1 MSANATVKLLVIED
15 DLDDRKLIT
24 DFLEESK
31 RANFI
36 TDFVGNAEEA
46 KELIR
51 RRRFDCIL
59 LDYRLPDL
67 TGLGLMQWFRDNHFR
82 LPVVLVTSHGDTRL
96 QNEALEAGVCEYRE
110 KGTFNAEI
118 LERTLLY
125 AVGLHNKQTTEGG
138 VGVGLLIQE
147 LVGLTRDSVA
157 AQTKAA
163 TEMTELRSDLK
174 EDMEVLRGDMR
185 EMKQHGDEQV
195 ASILKEMKK
204 GPWEKVKGAV
214 EWSVANPIPALVI
227 VLLVIVIATL
237 TVLLINSLDV
247 EQVKALKG
255 LKKGASLM
263 LLKDPNYELA

>member
-96 QNEALEAGVCEYRE
+96 QNEALEAGVCEYLE

-163 TEMTELRSDLK
+163 TQMTELRSDLK

-204 GPWEKVKGAV
+204 GPWEKAKGAL
-214 EWSVANPIPALVI
+214 EWSVANPLPALVI